1 MLEHTTDCKDY
12 TDTVKGG
19 MHTYTYPQNGVYG
32 PITSPEDKS
41 PTVNSVW
48 IETKTT
54 SDKEQIGGNHYKG
67 LPIEPWNYIA
77 SNNLGYFEGNVVKYV
92 TRWKV
97 KGGIQD
103 LEKALHYLQKLID
116 LETRV

>member
-1 MLEHTTDCKDY
+1 ML
-12 TDTVKGG
+12 
-19 MHTYTYPQNGVYG
+19 
-32 PITSPEDKS
+32 
-41 PTVNSVW
+41 
-48 IETKTT
+48 ETKTD

-77 SNNLGYFEGNVVKYV
+77 SNGLGYFEGNVVKYV